1 MPAEKEKKR
10 TWVKKLRNKYHLIIR
25 NDETFEE
32 KISFRLTKLNVFI
45 VISTLVIILV
55 VLVIYLVAFTSLRE
69 YIPGYTDVS
78 LRKKLYELQIRADS
92 LEADFKR
99 KDLFIHNIKKIIE
112 GEEIVDELPKVIE
125 SNVDYDTIKLYKS
138 SEDSLLRAEFENRD
152 AYNLQ
157 FDDNGE
163 LYRNSSSIRGFN
175 FFAPIKGIIT
185 NKFNLAE
192 KHYGVDIVAKKNEA
206 IKATLDGTV
215 IFSDWTPETGYVIGI
230 QHKRNIISVY
240 KHNSALLKEEGG
252 FVKAGETVAIIGES
266 GELTTGPHLHF
277 ELWYNGTPINPED
290 YISF

>member
-10 TWVKKLRNKYHLIIR
+10 TWSKKLRNKYNLIIR

-32 KISFRLTKLNVFI
+32 KISIRLTKLNVFI
-45 VISTLVIILV
+45 IISSLIIILV

-78 LRKKLYELQIRADS
+78 LRKKLYELQARADS

-99 KDLFIHNIKKIIE
+99 KDLFIYNIKKIIE

-125 SNVDYDTIKLYKS
+125 SNIDYDTIKLYKS
-138 SEDSLLRAEFENRD
+138 AEDSILRAEFENRD
-152 AYNLQ
+152 VYYLQ

-163 LYRNSSSIRGFN
+163 LYRNASSIRGFN

-185 NKFNLAE
+185 NKFNLVE

-240 KHNSALLKEEGG
+240 KHNSALLKEEGN

-277 ELWYNGTPINPED
+277 ELWYNGTPIDPED

>member
-1 MPAEKEKKR
+1 MSVEKEKKR
-10 TWVKKLRNKYHLIIR
+10 TWIKKLRSKYHLIIR

-32 KISFRLTKLNVFI
+32 KISLRLTKLNVFI
-45 VISTLVIILV
+45 IISSLIIILV
-55 VLVIYLVAFTSLRE
+55 VLVIYLVAFTTLRE

-78 LRKKLYELQIRADS
+78 LRKKLYELQARADS

-99 KDLFIHNIKKIIE
+99 KDLFIYNIKKIIE
-112 GEEIVDELPKVIE
+112 GEEIVDELPNVIE
-125 SNVDYDTIKLYKS
+125 SNIDYDTIKLYKS
-138 SEDSLLRAEFENRD
+138 TEDSILRAEFENRD
-152 AYNLQ
+152 VYNLH

-163 LYRNSSSIRGFN
+163 LYRNASSIRGFN

-240 KHNSALLKEEGG
+240 KHNSALLKEEGS

>member
-1 MPAEKEKKR
+1 MPVEKEKKK
-10 TWVKKLRNKYHLIIR
+10 TWKKKLRNKYNLIIR

-32 KISFRLTKLNVFI
+32 KISIRLTKLNVFI
-45 VISTLVIILV
+45 LVSSSIIILV

-78 LRKKLYELQIRADS
+78 LRKKLYELQVRADS

-99 KDLFIHNIKKIIE
+99 KDLFIHNIKSIIE
-112 GEEIVDELPKVIE
+112 GEEIVDELPKAIE
-125 SNVDYDTIKLYKS
+125 ANIDYDTIKLYKS
-138 SEDSLLRAEFENRD
+138 IEDSILRAEFEKKE

-163 LYRNSSSIRGFN
+163 LYRNASSIRGFN
-175 FFAPIKGIIT
+175 FFAPIKGILT

-215 IFSDWTPETGYVIGI
+215 IFSNWTPETGYVIGI

-240 KHNSALLKEEGG
+240 KHNSALLKEEGN
-252 FVKAGETVAIIGES
+252 FVKAGETVAIIGDS

-277 ELWYNGTPINPED
+277 ELWYNGTPVNPED

>member
-1 MPAEKEKKR
+1 MPTEKEKKKI
-10 TWVKKLRNKYHLIIR
+10 WKKKLRNKYNLIIR

-32 KISFRLTKLNVFI
+32 KISIRLTKLNVFI
-45 VISTLVIILV
+45 IVSSLIIILV

-78 LRKKLYELQIRADS
+78 LRKKLYELQSRADS

-112 GEEIVDELPKVIE
+112 GEEIVDELPKGNE

-138 SEDSLLRAEFENRD
+138 TEDSILRAEFENRD
-152 AYNLQ
+152 VYNLR

-163 LYRNSSSIRGFN
+163 LYRNASSIRGFN

-192 KHYGVDIVAKKNEA
+192 KHYGIDIVAKKNEA

-240 KHNSALLKEEGG
+240 KHNSALLKEEGS

-277 ELWYNGTPINPED
+277 ELWYNGTPVNPED

>member
-1 MPAEKEKKR
+1 MPAGKEKKR
-10 TWVKKLRNKYHLIIR
+10 TWRKKIRNKYNLIIR

-32 KISFRLTKLNVFI
+32 KISIRLTKLNVFI
-45 VISTLVIILV
+45 IISSLIIILV

-78 LRKKLYELQIRADS
+78 LRKKLYELQARADS

-99 KDLFIHNIKKIIE
+99 KDLFIYNIKKIIE

-125 SNVDYDTIKLYKS
+125 SNIDYDTIKLYKS
-138 SEDSLLRAEFENRD
+138 VEDSILRAEFENRD
-152 AYNLQ
+152 VYNLQ

-163 LYRNSSSIRGFN
+163 LYRNASSIRGFN

-185 NKFNLAE
+185 NKFNLVE

-240 KHNSALLKEEGG
+240 KHNSALLKEEGN

-277 ELWYNGTPINPED
+277 ELWYNGTPIDPED